1 MVVGRLGA
9 EKSRNRIRPLP
20 GFFCPNKALDRVEW
34 HGTREGAGRF
44 SERISECFRNRPCGS
59 QREPGE
65 TAVSKAGSSPD
76 GRFQRAVN
84 GPDPTLHR
92 SPWFAATLLALAA
105 SVGAEQVS
113 VRPRSIDLGNVAVGV
128 RVESQITLINNADEA
143 IEVSLSASEP
153 LTLPVESLTLEGG
166 SEREIEIAFTAWKP
180 GPFQSEVAVEVK
192 KLFGSDGLS
201 VPVTATAAR
210 PGLLVD
216 PPEIEF
222 DSVAVG
228 ATARRVLLLNNN
240 GPVPLQIDSIYLA
253 GGTGPFAILLPDR
266 LSLEPGA
273 SGEVTLEFTP
283 PGDGRLVD
291 RLILTATEV
300 RDRVEVAVGG
310 VGLAAAAVVSP
321 LPEVGLDFGRS
332 ETGQRS
338 SATVTVLNHGRA
350 PLEISGIEL
359 SGEGFSVSSAGN
371 TLTLEPD
378 GRGGIEVDYHPTFP
392 GVSTGTLSLAT
403 SDPERPR
410 ISFPLKGTAFV
421 GPPEIVV
428 VGERAVDMGRVAVGK
443 TSRQPLLIWNRGG
456 SPFAVA
462 TEVKGEGEEF
472 EVENSSYLLQPGE
485 SASVGLSF
493 RPQTTG
499 FRKALLEIGT
509 EKGPTVLPLTGTGRY
524 LELSPTTAEFGRVP
538 VGEASNAVIDLTN
551 VGNADFTVTRV
562 LSTSPD
568 FTVHTQ
574 VSADGEYG
582 LPANSLR
589 SLPVKVTFTPTLRGP
604 RSGTLRL
611 EGFWEEGSEAF
622 DILLSGTGIAA
633 EIELHPSGPVD
644 FGYVFVGD
652 TGTRTLVATNIGD
665 TALRVAA
672 STLSREAFLE
682 PASFSLQPGESTR
695 LQLSFSPRSLGDRF
709 AQILLVSNDVRD
721 KAQPVKL
728 KGHGALPS
736 IDLTQVSGVTASRGS
751 RSRSLSVPWTG
762 NPLVVIDGTRIDL
775 TFAVPDSLKAA
786 LVGRKM
792 EVEWVELDEG
802 YGPVGPSKRLEVNI
816 YDDDLNLVP
825 ADALNLRLEEAGMK
839 RVRLKITTRSHPGAA
854 PQGISQVFEVG
865 GWKWEFEAKPLVSF
879 LTIRPG
885 RDYTDADGNKVE
897 GETQRLIGLPG
908 IAFAGWHNPDNASVS
923 GIHLTAIG
931 NVLEALST
939 DNAIA
944 VTLGIA
950 LSAYKDRLL
959 FGFGWDIYDSRP
971 AVKQKGTQDYIM
983 TIKYS
988 GLF

>member
-1 MVVGRLGA
+1 MERRSRSRQEPEGFTASRAGGR
-9 EKSRNRIRPLP
+9 PD
-20 GFFCPNKALDRVEW
+20 GFFRS
-34 HGTREGAGRF
+34 TR
-44 SERISECFRNRPCGS
+44 
-59 QREPGE
+59 
-65 TAVSKAGSSPD
+65 
-76 GRFQRAVN
+76 
-84 GPDPTLHR
+84 
-92 SPWFAATLLALAA
+92 FAAALLALAA
-105 SVGAEQVS
+105 GAGAEQVS
-113 VRPRSIDLGNVAVGV
+113 VRPRSIDLGIVAVGV
-128 RVESQITLINNADEA
+128 RVESKITLVNNADEA
-143 IEVSLSASEP
+143 IEVGLSADES
-153 LTLPVESLTLEGG
+153 LTLPVDSLTLEKG
-166 SEREIEIAFTAWKP
+166 SEREIGIAFTAEKP
-180 GPFQSEVAVEVK
+180 GPYRSEIAVVVK
-192 KLFGSDGLS
+192 QLFGSDKLA
-201 VPVTATAAR
+201 VPVTATAGR
-210 PGLLVD
+210 PGLLLD
-216 PPEIEF
+216 PLEIEF

-228 ATARRVLLLNNN
+228 ATAWRALLLKNS

-273 SGEVTLEFTP
+273 SGEVALEFTP
-283 PGDGRLVD
+283 HADGRQVD
-291 RLILTATEV
+291 RLIVTAPEIPE
-300 RDRVEVAVGG
+300 RVEVAVSG

-321 LPEVGLDFGRS
+321 LPEVGLDFGRL
-332 ETGQRS
+332 ETGRKGS
-338 SATVTVLNHGRA
+338 STVTVLNGGPA
-350 PLEISGIEL
+350 PLEVWGVEL
-359 SGEGFSVSSAGN
+359 SGESFSVSSGMD
-371 TLTLEPD
+371 TLNLEPD
-378 GRGGIEVDYHPTFP
+378 GRGGIEVVYHPAFP

-410 ISFPLKGTAFV
+410 ISLPLKGTAFV
-421 GPPEIVV
+421 SPPEIVV

-443 TSRQPLLIWNRGG
+443 TSRHSLLIWNRGG
-456 SPFAVA
+456 SAFAVA
-462 TEVKGEGEEF
+462 AGVKGEGEEF
-472 EVENSSYLLQPGE
+472 RVESSSYLLQPGA

-493 RPQTTG
+493 SPQATG
-499 FRKALLEIGT
+499 IREALLEIGT
-509 EKGPTVLPLTGTGRY
+509 EKGRTVLSLTGTGSF
-524 LELSPTTAEFGRVP
+524 LELSPSTAEFGRVP
-538 VGEASNAVIDLTN
+538 VGEAGNAIIDLTN
-551 VGNADFTVTRV
+551 AGNADFTVTRV

-568 FTVHTQ
+568 FTVYTQ
-574 VSADGEYG
+574 VSADREFG

-611 EGFWEEGSEAF
+611 EGYWEEGSEAF
-622 DILLSGTGIAA
+622 DILLTGTGIAA
-633 EIELHPSGPVD
+633 EVELHPSGPID
-644 FGYVFVGD
+644 FGYVAVGD

-695 LQLSFSPRSLGDRF
+695 LQVSFSPGALGDRF

-721 KAQPVKL
+721 KAQPVPL
-728 KGHGALPS
+728 KGHGALPA
-736 IDLTQVSGVTASRGS
+736 IDLTQVSAVTASRGS
-751 RSRSLSVPWTG
+751 RARSLSVPWTG
-762 NPLVVIDGTRIDL
+762 TPLAVVEGTRIDL
-775 TFAVPDSLKAA
+775 AFAVPDSLKAA
-786 LVGRKM
+786 LAGRQM

-816 YDDDLNLVP
+816 YDDDQGLVP
-825 ADALNLRLEEAGMK
+825 VDALNLRLEEAGMK
-839 RVRLKITTRSHPGAA
+839 RVRLKITTRSHPGGA
-854 PQGISQVFEVG
+854 PQAISQVFEVG

-885 RDYTDADGNKVE
+885 RDYTGADGSKVE
-897 GETQRLIGLPG
+897 GETERLIGLPG
-908 IAFAGWHNPDNASVS
+908 IAFAGWHNPDNASLS

-971 AVKQKGTQDYIM
+971 RAKRMGTQDYIM